1 MQSASLQKS
10 SGTDS
15 RQLKTQTAKERKFT
29 TGCSVVIPVFES
41 DFSDFFVEMCCQPD
55 FTQWAFLCENA
66 LE

>member
-1 MQSASLQKS
+1 MQSASR
-10 SGTDS
+10 DS
-15 RQLKTQTAKERKFT
+15 KFDKIQTAKERKFT

-41 DFSDFFVEMCCQPD
+41 DFSDFFVELCCQPD